1 MREPI
6 YFLVLYQIPHNNV
19 VGGFFFAKHAAR
31 VMIPANKGVIIFTA
45 SMATESYIDLPHTYK
60 ASKNALWTQL
70 REKAKKWFGDGGN
83 LEGVLLHEQD
93 VENGVLY
100 LASDDSKYVSGLN
113 FIIHGGFRTTNVAL
127 TEAYKKLFLSS
138 K

>member
-1 MREPI
+1 
-6 YFLVLYQIPHNNV
+6 
-19 VGGFFFAKHAAR
+19 
-31 VMIPANKGVIIFTA
+31 MIPANKGVIIFTA

-70 REKAKKWFGDGGN
+70 AHNLALGITQREKAKKWFGEGGN

-113 FIIHGGFRTTNVAL
+113 LIIHGGFRTTNVAL
-127 TEAYKKLFLSS
+127 SEAYKKLFLSS